1 MYVFFLLLRCRV
13 ITPVFYKLKHL
24 GDFSDLETW
33 ALIIPSQNV
42 LVGLCFSV
50 SAPTSLLDC
59 W

>member
-24 GDFSDLETW
+24 GDFSDLATW

-42 LVGLCFSV
+42 CWTVGNGIHLF
-50 SAPTSLLDC
+50 
-59 W
+59 